1 MKIILAIT
9 ILYVIPFIVVYLN
22 IRKEEGKAGLIDAV
36 FTITPLFN
44 LITTFLIIKGTNWN
58 FNWFFFKKP

>member
-9 ILYVIPFIVVYLN
+9 ILYVIPFIVVYLY
-22 IRKEEGKAGLIDAV
+22 IRKKSEDKTIIDV
-36 FTITPLFN
+36 LVTIIPIVN
-44 LITTFLIIKGTNWN
+44 ITIAFYFIKDNWN